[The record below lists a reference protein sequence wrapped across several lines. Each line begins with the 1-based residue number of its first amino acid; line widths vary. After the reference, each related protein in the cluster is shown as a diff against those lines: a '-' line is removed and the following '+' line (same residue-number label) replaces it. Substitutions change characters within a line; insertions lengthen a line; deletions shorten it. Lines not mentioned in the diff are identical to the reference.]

1 MFSMISSRPHSARK
15 RLVSHLYSKSHLQSS
30 PLIERINQE
39 IICCR
44 MLPLLASFAKE
55 NTAFDAYMFNHGV
68 AMDFITAYIFGL
80 KHSTHFIR
88 NHEARDEW
96 QRAFMAPRSL
106 MFWYGE
112 LPSISWLLSKI
123 LRRPVPTQGLSA
135 LGDIEDW
142 LALRCISAA
151 SDYIP
156 SSADIEKGSNVQSVF
171 TALTRAL
178 NPPGIQPF
186 ATSDP
191 QCLTHT
197 DKLIASELLDHT
209 VAGQETS
216 GLTLTSL
223 IFEMSKRPDLQ
234 ARLRQELLILSPS
247 IAIAS
252 HSKGT
257 KPPRLP
263 TSRDI
268 DSLPLLHAV
277 IMETLRICVPITG
290 PQPRVTPS
298 GARLVGSPPLPA
310 NVRVSCQAYS
320 LHRNSD
326 VFPDPESWR
335 PERWLVDEVGK
346 EKIDEM
352 MKWFWA
358 FGSGGR
364 MCVGSNFAM
373 MDLKLVVA
381 SLYTNFRTVI
391 ADDGEGK
398 WMEPVLNYITLP
410 KGRKL
415 MIRVEEVSP
424 VKQESRD

>member
-1 MFSMISSRPHSARK
+1 
-15 RLVSHLYSKSHLQSS
+15 
-30 PLIERINQE
+30 
-39 IICCR
+39 
-44 MLPLLASFAKE
+44 
-55 NTAFDAYMFNHGV
+55 MFNHGV
-68 AMDFITAYIFGL
+68 AMDFIISYSFGL
-80 KHSTHFIR
+80 KHSTDFIR

-96 QRAFMAPRSL
+96 QRAFMASRSL

-112 LPSISWLLSKI
+112 LPLISWLLSKV

-135 LGDIEDW
+135 IDGVEDW
-142 LALRCISAA
+142 LAHRCISAA
-151 SDYIP
+151 SDYTP
-156 SSADIEKGSNVQSVF
+156 SSADLEKGSNVQSVF

-178 NPPGIQPF
+178 TPPGIQPF
-186 ATSDP
+186 AASDP
-191 QCLTHT
+191 HCLTHT

-223 IFEMSKRPDLQ
+223 IYEMSKRPDLQ
-234 ARLRQELLILSPS
+234 ARLRNELLTLSPP
-247 IAIAS
+247 IANAS
-252 HSKGT
+252 HSERST
-257 KPPRLP
+257 APRLP
-263 TSRDI
+263 SSRDV

-290 PQPRVTPS
+290 PQPRITPS
-298 GARLVGSPPLPA
+298 GARLVGSPPLPP

-320 LHRNSD
+320 LHRNPD
-326 VFPDPESWR
+326 VFPDPESWC

-346 EKIDEM
+346 IKIDEM

-373 MDLKLVVA
+373 INLKLVVA
-381 SLYTNFRTVI
+381 SLYSNFRTVI

-398 WMEPVLNYITLP
+398 WMEPVLGYITLP

-424 VKQESRD
+424 VKRESKD